1 MMSSE
6 IESIGILKAL
16 IDLSERMGKIVE
28 YKEQRLP
35 DKNAFG
41 TYPGST
47 EWKKEKKTL
56 RCMQE
61 SLMLLRDAKEAL
73 HRALY
78 ESFYMPLGWRRV
90 ATPRYKKE
98 YMGKYVTA
106 ADFSRARWGNITS
119 PPDGAVCLVERRY
132 SEGAGQEFHLLLEWR
147 CPHCGQRRRFS
158 VAESWITDGRLVF
171 VEPEEESHDDR
182 A

>member
-1 MMSSE
+1 MSNE
-6 IESIGILKAL
+6 YIDTLKAFR
-16 IDLSERMGKIVE
+16 DLSERMEKMVE
-28 YKEQRLP
+28 YREQILP
-35 DKNAFG
+35 DRNAFG
-41 TYPGST
+41 TFPGST
-47 EWKKEKKTL
+47 EWKKTKKTL

-61 SLMLLRDAKEAL
+61 SLMLLREAKQAFN
-73 HRALY
+73 RALS
-78 ESFYMPLGWRRV
+78 ESIYMPLGWRRV
-90 ATPRYKKE
+90 ATPRYKKD
-98 YMGKYVTA
+98 YTGKHVTA
-106 ADFSRARWGNITS
+106 ADFSRARCGNLTS

-147 CPHCGQRRRFS
+147 CPHCGLSRRFS